1 MAAVSI
7 ALALLGGVIG
17 AGFASGREILR
28 FFAAHGRMAPAAIA
42 CALMMLVYLFSRLPA
57 QMERFGCASLSSLC
71 RARFGPRMAALA
83 CALFALLCA
92 ATAGA
97 MLSACAELGALLV
110 NIRHAYGLTLLASL
124 LLSMAL
130 CSRGLHGAAAAGG
143 ALLALLPVL
152 LIRMLLLPRGE
163 ACFLPAMTPDLP
175 VRAAALGAAYG
186 ALNAALLAG
195 SLPLLL
201 PLGARIRRRAL
212 LLFASLFGA
221 LLILAACV
229 IRRHMPAVYHQP
241 LPIVYLSRSL
251 GPGGYLLVALSM
263 YAAALS
269 TLVCMLLALSPL
281 LPVRPKAGRILA
293 ALTALAFALFGFE
306 SLVARAYP
314 MLGALCAGLLLLLC
328 AGPSPASQYQSPSSR

>member
-1 MAAVSI
+1 MTYVSV
-7 ALALLGGVIG
+7 ALALLSGVVG
-17 AGFASGREILR
+17 AGFASGREVLH
-28 FFAAHGRMAPAAIA
+28 FFGMRGGACAAAIA

-71 RARFGPRMAALA
+71 RARFGPRMASLA

-130 CSRGLHGAAAAGG
+130 CSHGLHGAAAAGS

-175 VRAAALGAAYG
+175 VRAIADGTAYG
-186 ALNAALLAG
+186 ALSAAQMAGLMALLAG
-195 SLPLLL
+195 QPRK
-201 PLGARIRRRAL
+201 ARQHAL
-212 LLFASLFGA
+212 LLFTLLLGGMLA
-221 LLILAACV
+221 LGTAVC
-229 IRRHMPAVYHQP
+229 RRHLPAIIHQP
-241 LPIVYLSRSL
+241 LPFVYLSRSL
-251 GPGGYLLVALSM
+251 GASGYSLVALCM

-269 TLVCMLLALSPL
+269 TLCAMLRALMPPGSGLKGVLLAAVCCLLLSQVGFDVLISHGYPL
-281 LPVRPKAGRILA
+281 
-293 ALTALAFALFGFE
+293 
-306 SLVARAYP
+306 
-314 MLGALCAGLLLLLC
+314 LGALCAGLLLVLC
-328 AGPSPASQYQSPSSR
+328 LPVCPQIKE